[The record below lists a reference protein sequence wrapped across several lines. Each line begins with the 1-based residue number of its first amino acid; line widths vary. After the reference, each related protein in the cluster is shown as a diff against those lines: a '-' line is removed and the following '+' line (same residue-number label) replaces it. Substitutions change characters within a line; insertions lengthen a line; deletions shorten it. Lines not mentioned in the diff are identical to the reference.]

1 MANPVSEAV
10 SGLAL
15 LARGFGFMI
24 RRPRNFLLG
33 AVPPAITSAVFVTI
47 LVVLIA
53 EIGPIAET
61 LTPFARG
68 WSESAAGA
76 LRIAVGAAVV
86 GALVLLMVITFTA
99 VTLAIGGPVY
109 DKISEYVESELGGVP
124 TYDEA
129 LVRGIGRAVRQSLA
143 LIAVSAAGALPLFLA
158 GFVPVVGQTVVP
170 VVAAMFGGWLLAIEL
185 LGGPFERRGL
195 LEIRERRAAMRRR
208 RLHVLG
214 FAAPTFAL
222 LAVPFLAIVVFP
234 AATAGATLLARELLG
249 VDQPAGRSRAGES

>member
-1 MANPVSEAV
+1 VANPVSEAG

-15 LARGFGFMI
+15 LIRGFGLVI

-33 AVPPAITSAVFVTI
+33 AIPPAITSVVFVVV

-53 EIGPIAET
+53 RAGPIAEA

-68 WSESAAGA
+68 WSQGAADA
-76 LRIAVGAAVV
+76 VRIAVGVALV

-99 VTLAIGGPVY
+99 VTLAVGGPIY
-109 DKISEYVESELGGVP
+109 DKISEYVEREFGPTP
-124 TYDEA
+124 TYDEP
-129 LVRGIGRAVRQSLA
+129 LVRGVGRSIRQSLA
-143 LIAVSAAGALPLFLA
+143 LIGVSAAGALPLFLA
-158 GFVPVVGQTVVP
+158 GFIPVVGQSVVP

-195 LEIRERRAAMRRR
+195 LAVRERRTAMRRR

-234 AATAGATLLARELLG
+234 AAAAGGTLLARELLG
-249 VDQPAGRSRAGES
+249 ADQPARWSAPDGS